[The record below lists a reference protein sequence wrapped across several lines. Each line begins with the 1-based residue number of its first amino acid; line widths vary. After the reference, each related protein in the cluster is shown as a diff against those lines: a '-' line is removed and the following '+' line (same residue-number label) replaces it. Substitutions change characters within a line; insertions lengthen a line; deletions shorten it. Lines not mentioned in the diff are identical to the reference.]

1 MEKKLYRKYIIET
14 AMGLQAVD
22 GLKNSSFFVNEA
34 KRYIEGEISLA
45 ELEEIIDLYY
55 ESKNN
60 SILDISL

>member
-1 MEKKLYRKYIIET
+1 
-14 AMGLQAVD
+14 MGLQAVD

-60 SILDISL
+60 STLDISL